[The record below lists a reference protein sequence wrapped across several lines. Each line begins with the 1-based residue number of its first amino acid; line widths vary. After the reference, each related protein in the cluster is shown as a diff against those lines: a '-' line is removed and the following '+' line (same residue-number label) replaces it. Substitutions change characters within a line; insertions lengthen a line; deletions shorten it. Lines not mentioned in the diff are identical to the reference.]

1 MEKEKVNQFLFADDM
16 ILYVESREE
25 KKIVKRF
32 KKVSKYKINI
42 KKPVVFQPLEM
53 NIIKMKLRKQFHL
66 KWHQITKKHMNIHLT
81 TEGQDLYTE
90 NYKTPLKKLN
100 KI

>member
-66 KWHQITKKHMNIHLT
+66 K
-81 TEGQDLYTE
+81 
-90 NYKTPLKKLN
+90 
-100 KI
+100 

>member
-1 MEKEKVNQFLFADDM
+1 MTRSCIQNPEQ
-16 ILYVESREE
+16 
-25 KKIVKRF
+25 KKNRIKKF

-42 KKPVVFQPLEM
+42 KKPAVFQPLEM

-66 KWHQITKKHMNIHLT
+66 KQHQKQKKHMNIHLT

-90 NYKTPLKKLN
+90 NYKTPFKKT
-100 KI
+100 